1 MGGSSVRSKG
11 SDRGTLDHIYV
22 QFTPFFL
29 IFELYRDR
37 ISSQRK
43 EGGKKAGLCECW
55 SGLKSEPGADS

>member
-29 IFELYRDR
+29 IFELYGDR
-37 ISSQRK
+37 VSSQRK
-43 EGGKKAGLCECW
+43 EGGKKRVSVNAGL
-55 SGLKSEPGADS
+55 D